1 MNRYFLTLAP
11 LSSWPWLVRNLLC
24 VLLEIDLLIRL
35 VFSMWKCPLQR
46 TAIAIV
52 VSQEKRLQGIQR
64 NMRRKRTQ
72 LTSFVGTFLP
82 SDLETNKAYTCAL
95 LNKLQNYSFRHCLT
109 QNTWISDNTW
119 KHKTRAHIICRCQV
133 LVHVLATST
142 MRLYRVIVGRRLTAA
157 CQASNN
163 KLGTNNKAPIH
174 TNKWSLFVKQT
185 KLNPDA

>member
-1 MNRYFLTLAP
+1 MNWYFLTLAP
-11 LSSWPWLVRNLLC
+11 LSSSPWVVRNLLC

-174 TNKWSLFVKQT
+174 TNKWSSFVK
-185 KLNPDA
+185 